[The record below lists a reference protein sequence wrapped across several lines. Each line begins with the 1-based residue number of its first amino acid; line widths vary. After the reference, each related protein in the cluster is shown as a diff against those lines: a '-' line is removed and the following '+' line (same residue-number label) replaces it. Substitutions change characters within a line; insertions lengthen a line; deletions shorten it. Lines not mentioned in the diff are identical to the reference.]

1 MKLPDSRA
9 SHWLL
14 TVASGA
20 LSVLCFAP
28 FRQFWLMPL
37 LLALLFSLALAQ
49 PRARQAAGLGA
60 LWGLSAY
67 TANFY
72 WIYISLHDVGGMPA
86 WLALPMTL
94 LLPAYLCLY
103 PALAL
108 GLAHRLG
115 AERAWWTLPAL
126 WTLSEWLRATVM
138 TGFPWGNIGYS
149 QIPEGPL
156 AGWAPVGGVYL
167 VAAWV
172 ALSAAALAHGARHGL
187 RRAAPALALGVL
199 VWLAG
204 MGLKTVS
211 WTEDAGELDVAL
223 LQGNIAQE
231 MKWRPETFAHTLQTY
246 QQLLDQ
252 YPARV
257 VILPET
263 AIPLFADQAP
273 PGVLAWLADS
283 ARAQGSELVTGIP
296 YQDPQHA
303 ERYYNAVLALTSPQP
318 VYGKN
323 HLVPFGEF
331 VPLPWL
337 TGWVYRYL
345 NMPLAGFSSG
355 GAVQAPMQLAGHR
368 LAFNICYEDSF
379 GDELRAGARQAEAL
393 VNLSNLAWF
402 GHSTAADQHLQL
414 SQTRALETG
423 RPMLRATNTGA
434 TAVVRADGSVQA
446 RLADF
451 TTGGLRARVETRRGQ
466 TPYLRLGDLPIL
478 LASLLVLALAIWR
491 RLRG

>member
-1 MKLPDSRA
+1 MKLPASRA
-9 SHWLL
+9 GQWTL
-14 TVASGA
+14 TAATGA

-37 LLALLFSLALAQ
+37 LLAVLFTLALAQ

-72 WIYISLHDVGGMPA
+72 WIYLSLHDVAGMPA

-108 GLAHRLG
+108 AVAHRLG
-115 AERAWWTLPAL
+115 VQRAWWTLPAA
-126 WTLSEWLRATVM
+126 WTLAEWLRATVM

-156 AGWAPVGGVYL
+156 AGWAPLGGVYL
-167 VAAWV
+167 VAAGV
-172 ALSAAALAHGARHGL
+172 ALSAATLAHWVRHGL
-187 RRAAPALALGVL
+187 PRRALALCLL

-204 MGLKTVS
+204 AGLKAVQ
-211 WTEDAGELDVAL
+211 WTQDAGQLDVAL
-223 LQGNIAQE
+223 LQGNIAQD
-231 MKWRPETFAHTLQTY
+231 MKWRPESLAHTLETY
-246 QQLLDQ
+246 HTLLRQ
-252 YPARV
+252 HPAKV

-273 PGVLAWLADS
+273 PGMLDWLAS
-283 ARAQGSELVTGIP
+283 TARAQGSELITGIP
-296 YQDPQHA
+296 YQDPQQA
-303 ERYYNAVLALTSPQP
+303 GRYYNAVLALTSPQP
-318 VYGKN
+318 VYGKD

-337 TGWVYRYL
+337 TGWVYRYMD
-345 NMPLAGFSSG
+345 MPLAGFSSG
-355 GAVQAPMQLAGHR
+355 GAAQPPMRLAGHA
-368 LAFNICYEDSF
+368 LAFNVCYEDSF
-379 GDELRAGARQAEAL
+379 GDELRTSARQAGAL
-393 VNLSNLAWF
+393 VNVSNLAWF

-451 TTGGLRARVETRRGQ
+451 TPGGLRTTVETRQGD
-466 TPYLRLGDLPIL
+466 TPYLRHGDAPALLGCLGVL
-478 LASLLVLALAIWR
+478 LAAGLR
-491 RLRG
+491 RRPGI

>member
-1 MKLPDSRA
+1 M
-9 SHWLL
+9 
-14 TVASGA
+14 
-20 LSVLCFAP
+20 
-28 FRQFWLMPL
+28 
-37 LLALLFSLALAQ
+37 
-49 PRARQAAGLGA
+49 
-60 LWGLSAY
+60 
-67 TANFY
+67 
-72 WIYISLHDVGGMPA
+72 
-86 WLALPMTL
+86 
-94 LLPAYLCLY
+94 
-103 PALAL
+103 
-108 GLAHRLG
+108 
-115 AERAWWTLPAL
+115 
-126 WTLSEWLRATVM
+126 
-138 TGFPWGNIGYS
+138 
-149 QIPEGPL
+149 
-156 AGWAPVGGVYL
+156 
-167 VAAWV
+167 
-172 ALSAAALAHGARHGL
+172 
-187 RRAAPALALGVL
+187 
-199 VWLAG
+199 
-204 MGLKTVS
+204 
-211 WTEDAGELDVAL
+211 
-223 LQGNIAQE
+223 
-231 MKWRPETFAHTLQTY
+231 
-246 QQLLDQ
+246 
-252 YPARV
+252 
-257 VILPET
+257 
-263 AIPLFADQAP
+263 
-273 PGVLAWLADS
+273 
-283 ARAQGSELVTGIP
+283 TGIP

>member
-1 MKLPDSRA
+1 M
-9 SHWLL
+9 
-14 TVASGA
+14 
-20 LSVLCFAP
+20 
-28 FRQFWLMPL
+28 
-37 LLALLFSLALAQ
+37 
-49 PRARQAAGLGA
+49 
-60 LWGLSAY
+60 
-67 TANFY
+67 
-72 WIYISLHDVGGMPA
+72 
-86 WLALPMTL
+86 
-94 LLPAYLCLY
+94 
-103 PALAL
+103 
-108 GLAHRLG
+108 
-115 AERAWWTLPAL
+115 
-126 WTLSEWLRATVM
+126 
-138 TGFPWGNIGYS
+138 
-149 QIPEGPL
+149 
-156 AGWAPVGGVYL
+156 
-167 VAAWV
+167 
-172 ALSAAALAHGARHGL
+172 
-187 RRAAPALALGVL
+187 
-199 VWLAG
+199 
-204 MGLKTVS
+204 
-211 WTEDAGELDVAL
+211 
-223 LQGNIAQE
+223 
-231 MKWRPETFAHTLQTY
+231 
-246 QQLLDQ
+246 
-252 YPARV
+252 

-263 AIPLFADQAP
+263 AIPLFADQVP

-318 VYGKN
+318 VYGKD

>member
-1 MKLPDSRA
+1 MTLPASRA
-9 SHWLL
+9 GQWLL
-14 TVASGA
+14 TACTGA

-28 FRQFWLMPL
+28 FRQFWLLPL
-37 LLALLFSLALAQ
+37 LLAVLFALALAQ

-72 WIYISLHDVGGMPA
+72 WIYLSLHDVAGMPA

-108 GLAHRLG
+108 GVAHRLG
-115 AERAWWTLPAL
+115 AQRAWWTLPAL
-126 WTLSEWLRATVM
+126 WTLSEWLRATLM

-167 VAAWV
+167 VAAAV
-172 ALSAAALAHGARHGL
+172 ALSAAALAHWARHGL
-187 RRAAPALALGVL
+187 PRAALALCAL
-199 VWLAG
+199 LWLAG
-204 MGLKTVS
+204 AGLKTVS
-211 WTEDAGELDVAL
+211 WTQHAGELDVAL

-231 MKWRPETFAHTLQTY
+231 MKWRPETFAQTLDTYHTLLRQH
-246 QQLLDQ
+246 
-252 YPARV
+252 PAKV

-263 AIPLFADQAP
+263 AIPLFADQVP
-273 PGVLAWLADS
+273 PGVLSWLADS

-318 VYGKN
+318 VYGKD

-337 TGWVYRYL
+337 TGWVYRYM
-345 NMPLAGFSSG
+345 NMPLSGFSSG
-355 GAVQAPMQLAGHR
+355 GAGQAPMRLAGR
-368 LAFNICYEDSF
+368 TLAFNICYEDSF

-393 VNLSNLAWF
+393 VNVSNLAWF

-451 TTGGLRARVETRRGQ
+451 TTGGLRAQVETRRGE
-466 TPYLRLGDLPIL
+466 TPYLRGGDAPIL
-478 LASLLVLALAIWR
+478 WLCVGVLLLAWR
-491 RLRG
+491 QRLRR